1 MTNIN
6 IHGTALTR
14 SFIKEIVDT
23 FPSISIGS
31 GYGMTETCGSI
42 SNVSSAEL
50 IDNPNLAGPILSS
63 VDIKITDEAEKQQP
77 AGELG
82 EI

>member
-1 MTNIN
+1 
-6 IHGTALTR
+6 
-14 SFIKEIVDT
+14 
-23 FPSISIGS
+23 
-31 GYGMTETCGSI
+31 MTETCGSI